1 MLFVFFDIFFD
12 TNGDMN
18 DMNVRISQ
26 SILYGFK
33 YLYEFNS
40 ISFFSFLS
48 FLIYYENR
56 KFLLKF
62 TKLKLNI
69 DFEIGDIISIYFGR

>member
-1 MLFVFFDIFFD
+1 
-12 TNGDMN
+12 MN
-18 DMNVRISQ
+18 DMNIRISQ